1 MNPEVVVRPYR
12 AGDRSA
18 VRQICCDTAD
28 LGLPVERIFH
38 DRDATADFL
47 TRYYTDDEPQ
57 ASWVAEC
64 GGRVVGYLT
73 GCLDARRYRRWM
85 ATWIAPAVVARS
97 VLRGA
102 LWRRQTWRLLS
113 AWLATWR
120 RGGFERRIPLAQY
133 PAHVH
138 INVREGFRGQGVA
151 RELLERFTAQVRAK
165 GLQGIHASVRE
176 DNVPACRFFEQMG
189 FVTLQRWPIMLPKAE
204 ALQLHH
210 TVLYGKSL
218 AR

>member
-1 MNPEVVVRPYR
+1 MPPEVVVRPYR

-28 LGLPVERIFH
+28 LGLPVERVFH
-38 DRDATADFL
+38 DRDVAADFL

-64 GGRVVGYLT
+64 GGRVIGYLT
-73 GCLDARRYRRWM
+73 GCLDVRRYRRRM
-85 ATWIAPAVVARS
+85 AMRIAPASVARA

-120 RGGFERRIPLAQY
+120 RGGFERRVPLAQY
-133 PAHVH
+133 PTHLH
-138 INVREGFRGQGVA
+138 LNILEGFRGQGVA
-151 RELLERFTAQVRAK
+151 RALLERFTVQVRAE

-176 DNVPACRFFEQMG
+176 DNVPACRFFERMG
-189 FVTLQRWPIMLPKAE
+189 FVVVQRWPVVLPE
-204 ALQLHH
+204 AATFPLHFI
-210 TVLYGKSL
+210 VLYAKSL